1 MSEIRIYY
9 NPYMLRTDITIDGAG
24 VDDTS
29 LIYVKDKRLQEW
41 IEPRGQWE
49 GIFQEIRKVC
59 NERTIK
65 LVFYGTSYDYDDMLY
80 ASKRYGEDIFDEI
93 ILEHENKDSANSG
106 DQNNKIEELKK
117 LYQEL
122 LDGPVEELKSPEIL
136 KRFENAINSD
146 FEIVVVAPMSSGKST
161 LINSILGKDL
171 LPAVNKATTAVI
183 TRIRDNDNAPEFK
196 VTCSDKYGNSICEN
210 ELATKDKISE
220 LNYMKDPADEKGE
233 QSLINQMFIEGQIK
247 SLPSDRLN
255 TVFVDTPGGNN
266 AQNKEHEDMMDRAI
280 NDENKS
286 LILCVINGETP
297 TTNDADGILAKIS
310 NAIRQSMN
318 GKQSRDRFIFV
329 ANKFDA
335 VDPTLEPYGDY
346 IKSTILPELAK
357 HGITEPNL
365 FLASADAAKL
375 IRMSNDGQELTSRE
389 NRRLDNYIEQ
399 YNEDEENLT
408 EYSSLVASKKE
419 KLAAE
424 IRELKQRNDEETQVR
439 IAEICSGVP
448 AIEEAI
454 KHYLEKYA
462 LAIKINN
469 AHQSF
474 MRKVKEID
482 TLNKCEKKWSSSKT
496 EYDKIRKELE
506 EKLEEYQNTSK
517 VKETIEEI
525 SAIKIPLEDVY
536 VEFDKITAEITKLGN
551 SKHKKIKKESAE
563 TVVAKIRDS
572 LEDALKNSSNDLL
585 ALVNKTVVQNCN
597 DILNKYNE
605 MVKKLDEKGL
615 FEIGGANLK
624 QFDKMPK
631 IKVESVEEMLNDD
644 AFIEVRNE
652 IIGTR
657 TYKKS
662 GFWNGLKRFFGVS
675 SGWGCENVYEDVEY
689 VDVSKLIAERV
700 GEILLVYDKEFN
712 KIISKIE
719 NAIDKIKTETK
730 NKLVKADEVI
740 SETLTAIDKKT
751 KDEEVF
757 KKKVEE
763 NKEKYEWVQNFIA
776 KVERILEI

>member
-1 MSEIRIYY
+1 MSDIRINY
-9 NPYMLRTDITIDGAG
+9 NPYTLRTDITIDGAG
-24 VDDTS
+24 VEDTS
-29 LIYVKDKRLQEW
+29 LVYVKDKRLQEW

-49 GIFQEIRKVC
+49 GIFQELRKVC

-65 LVFYGTSYDYDDMLY
+65 LCFYGTSYDYEDMVY
-80 ASKRYGEDIFDEI
+80 ASKRYGEEIFDEI
-93 ILEHENKDSANSG
+93 ILEHENKDNANSG

-122 LDGPVEELKSPEIL
+122 QDGPIDELKSPEIL
-136 KRFENAINSD
+136 KRFENAINPD

-171 LPAVNKATTAVI
+171 LPAINKATTAVI
-183 TRIRDNDNAPEFK
+183 TKIRDNDNATEFT
-196 VTCSDKYGNSICEN
+196 VTCSDKYGNSVCEN
-210 ELATKDKISE
+210 EPATKEKISE

-233 QSLINQMFIEGQIK
+233 QALINQMFIEGPIK
-247 SLPSDRLN
+247 SLPSDKLN

-266 AQNKEHEDMMDRAI
+266 AQNKEHENMMDRAI
-280 NDENKS
+280 DNEDKS

-310 NAIRQSMN
+310 NAIRKSMN
-318 GKQSRDRFIFV
+318 GKLSRDRFIFV

-335 VDPTLEPYGDY
+335 VDPTLEPYEDY

-389 NRRLDNYIEQ
+389 NRRLDSYIEQ

-408 EYSSLVASKKE
+408 DYSSLVASKKE
-419 KLAAE
+419 KLADE
-424 IRELKQRNDEETQVR
+424 IRELKQKNDEESQIR

-462 LAIKINN
+462 RAIKINN
-469 AHQSF
+469 AQQSF
-474 MRKVKEID
+474 MRKVREID
-482 TLNKCEKKWSSSKT
+482 TLNKCEEKWSSSKK

-506 EKLEEYQNTSK
+506 EKLKEYNNTSK
-517 VKETIEEI
+517 VKENIEEI
-525 SAIKIPLEDVY
+525 GEIKLPLEDVY
-536 VEFDKITAEITKLGN
+536 VEFDKITAKITKLGN
-551 SKHKKIKKESAE
+551 SKRKKIKKESAE
-563 TVVAKIRDS
+563 TVVADIRDS
-572 LEDALKNSSNDLL
+572 LEDALKNSSKDLL
-585 ALVNKTVVQNCN
+585 ELVNKTVVKNCN
-597 DILNKYNE
+597 DILKKYNE
-605 MVKKLDEKGL
+605 IVKSLDDKGL
-615 FEIGGANLK
+615 FEIGGVNLK
-624 QFDKMPK
+624 QFDKMPQ

-652 IIGTR
+652 LIGTH
-657 TYKKS
+657 TYEKS
-662 GFWNGLKRFFGVS
+662 GFWNGIKRFFGVS
-675 SGWGCENVYEDVEY
+675 SGWGSEDVYGDVEY
-689 VDVSKLIAERV
+689 VDVSKLIADRV

-719 NAIDKIKTETK
+719 NAINTIKTETK
-730 NKLVKADEVI
+730 NKLIKADEVI

-763 NKEKYEWVQNFIA
+763 NKEKYEWVQNFIS
-776 KVERILEI
+776 KVEKILEI

>member
-1 MSEIRIYY
+1 MSEIRINY
-9 NPYMLRTDITIDGAG
+9 NPYTLRTDITVDGDG

-29 LIYVKDKRLQEW
+29 LVYVKDKRLQEW

-49 GIFQEIRKVC
+49 GIFQELRKVC

-65 LVFYGTSYDYDDMLY
+65 LSFYGTSYDYEDILY
-80 ASKRYGEDIFDEI
+80 ASKRYGEEIFDEI

-106 DQNNKIEELKK
+106 DQNNKIEQLKK

-183 TRIRDNDNAPEFK
+183 TRIRDNDEATDFT
-196 VTCSDKYGNSICEN
+196 VSCSDKYGNVVCEN
-210 ELATKDKISE
+210 EPATKEKISE
-220 LNYMKDPADEKGE
+220 LNYKKDPADENGE
-233 QSLINQMFIEGQIK
+233 QALINNMFIEGPIK
-247 SLPSDRLN
+247 SLPSDKLN

-335 VDPTLEPYGDY
+335 VDPTLEPYEDY

-375 IRMSNDGQELTSRE
+375 IRMSNDGQELTARE

-408 EYSSLVASKKE
+408 DYSSLVASKKE
-419 KLAAE
+419 KLANE
-424 IRELKQRNDEETQVR
+424 ICELKQKNNEEAQIR

-482 TLNKCEKKWSSSKT
+482 TLNKCEKKWSSSKK
-496 EYDKIRKELE
+496 EYNKIRKELE
-506 EKLEEYQNTSK
+506 EKLKEYKNTSK

-525 SAIKIPLEDVY
+525 GAIKIPLEDVY
-536 VEFDKITAEITKLGN
+536 VEFDKITAKITKLGN
-551 SKHKKIKKESAE
+551 SKHKKLKKDSAE
-563 TVVAKIRDS
+563 TVVAEIRDS
-572 LEDALKNSSNDLL
+572 LEDALKKSSNDLL
-585 ALVNKTVVQNCN
+585 ELVNKTVVQNCN
-597 DILNKYNE
+597 DILNKYNDI
-605 MVKKLDEKGL
+605 VKSLDDKGL

-631 IKVESVEEMLNDD
+631 IKVESVEDMLNDD
-644 AFIEVRNE
+644 AFIEVKNE
-652 IIGTR
+652 FLYTR
-657 TYKKS
+657 TYEKS
-662 GFWNGLKRFFGVS
+662 GFWNGVKRFFGAS
-675 SGWGCENVYEDVEY
+675 SGWGSEDVYGDVEY
-689 VDVSKLIAERV
+689 VDVSKLIADRV

-719 NAIDKIKTETK
+719 NAIDTIKTETK
-730 NKLVKADEVI
+730 NKLIKADEVI
-740 SETLTAIDKKT
+740 SETLTTIDKKT

-763 NKEKYEWVQNFIA
+763 NKERYDWVQNFIA
-776 KVERILEI
+776 KVEKILEI